1 MVVGRTFLA
10 GAVSIE
16 KGRLREAKR
25 RPFLGLYVEGTNGD
39 IYVREFSLSGLR
51 LRKSAYHESRAVWFF
66 NAELHDD
73 DLPNASFD
81 PLRKYLE
88 TVPSVPGVAFVAARD
103 DWQEKFSWFALVLD
117 GHATISFVSNQ
128 PDERARAMDLIA
140 RLKWQPAYELLESL

>member
-1 MVVGRTFLA
+1 MVGRTFLA

-88 TVPSVPGVAFVAARD
+88 TVPSVPGAA
-103 DWQEKFSWFALVLD
+103 
-117 GHATISFVSNQ
+117 
-128 PDERARAMDLIA
+128 
-140 RLKWQPAYELLESL
+140 LLQLGMTGKKSSVGLRSYSTGAPRFRS